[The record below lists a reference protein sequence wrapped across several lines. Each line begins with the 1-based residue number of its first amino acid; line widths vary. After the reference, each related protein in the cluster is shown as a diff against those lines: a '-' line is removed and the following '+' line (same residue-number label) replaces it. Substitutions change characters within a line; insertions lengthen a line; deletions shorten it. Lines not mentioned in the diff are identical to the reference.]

1 MLKEKDSVVR
11 KALLLVDGFI
21 IASAFFVSLF
31 LRQNF
36 HKFYQFDLISSAQ
49 IISESTASLSDYFV
63 LLLFVVVTWCFMLY
77 LNGMYQSM
85 RTRPFSEILWII
97 IKSTFFTSLACGT
110 FVFLFKLKFVSR
122 LFFMIFVFVSFV
134 FILIEKIGVF
144 SIMHYVRK
152 RGYNYRRIL
161 VVGKG
166 NRAAG
171 FIEKVGL
178 HTEWGIRI
186 IGAVDDEPERRVENN
201 KEINFVGSLKDL
213 SQILHMY
220 AIDEVVFVVPRSR
233 LNYLGNAIHAC
244 ETEGVKAT
252 IAVDLFD
259 MWIARSRASELDGIP
274 LLTFET
280 TVAKEWELFIKR
292 SIDLVLSGLTIVL
305 LSPLMLI
312 VAILIKATSSG
323 PVFYVQKRL
332 GLNGRKFNLYKFRTM
347 FKDADKKLSELEDF
361 NEVDGPVFKI
371 KNDPRIT
378 PVGKILR
385 KFSVD
390 ELPQLFNVFVGH
402 MSLVGPR
409 PPIPEE
415 VYKYESWQRRRL
427 SMRPGI
433 TCLWQVNGRNKLS
446 FKEWMDLD
454 LKYLD
459 NWSLWLDFKILAKT
473 IPVALFGI
481 GAY

>member
-36 HKFYQFDLISSAQ
+36 HEFYQFDLISSTQ
-49 IISESTASLSDYFV
+49 IISESTASLGDYFV
-63 LLLFVVVTWCFMLY
+63 LLLFVVVTWCFMLC
-77 LNGMYQSM
+77 LNGMYQPM

-110 FVFLFKLKFVSR
+110 IVFLFKLQFVSR
-122 LFFMIFVFVSFV
+122 LFFIIFVFVSFV
-134 FILIEKIGVF
+134 FILVEKLAVF

-166 NRAAG
+166 KRAAG
-171 FIEKVGL
+171 FIERVKN
-178 HTEWGIRI
+178 HPEWGIRI
-186 IGAVDDEPERRVENN
+186 IGAVDDEPERKVENN
-201 KEINFVGSLKDL
+201 KEIKFVGNLNDL
-213 SQILHMY
+213 QQILHKN

-233 LNYLGNAIHAC
+233 LNHLGDAIHSC
-244 ETEGVKAT
+244 EIEGVKAT
-252 IAVDLFD
+252 VAVDLFD
-259 MWIARSRASELDGIP
+259 MWIARSRPTEIDGIP

-280 TVAKEWELFIKR
+280 TVAEEWQLFIKR
-292 SIDLVLSGLTIVL
+292 AMDLIISGLAIIL

-347 FKDADKKLSELEDF
+347 FKDAEKKLSEVKDY

-385 KFSVD
+385 KFSID

-409 PPIPEE
+409 PPIPDE
-415 VYKYESWQRRRL
+415 VDQYESWQRRRL

-433 TCLWQVNGRNKLS
+433 TCLWQVSGRNKLS
-446 FKEWMDLD
+446 FKEWMELD

-459 NWSLWLDFKILAKT
+459 NWSLWLDFKILIKT
-473 IPVALFGI
+473 VPVVIFGI